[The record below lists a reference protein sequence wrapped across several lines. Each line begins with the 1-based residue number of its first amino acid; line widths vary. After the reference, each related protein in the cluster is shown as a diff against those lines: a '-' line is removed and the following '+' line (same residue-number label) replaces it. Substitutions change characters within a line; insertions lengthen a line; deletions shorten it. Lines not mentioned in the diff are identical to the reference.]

1 MSFFWQGLICFC
13 HCHEKLGQKE
23 KIENRKQKTGKK
35 SSRQVKA
42 LSEEAES
49 LRLTA
54 VWFSCAVSWLCRLI
68 LCH

>member
-1 MSFFWQGLICFC
+1 MSFFWLGLICFC

-23 KIENRKQKTGKK
+23 KIENRKQEKK

-49 LRLTA
+49 LHLTA